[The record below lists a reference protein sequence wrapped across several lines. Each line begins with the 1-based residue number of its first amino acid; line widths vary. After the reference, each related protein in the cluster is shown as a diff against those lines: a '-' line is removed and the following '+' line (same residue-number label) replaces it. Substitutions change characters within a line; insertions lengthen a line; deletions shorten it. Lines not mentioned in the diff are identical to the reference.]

1 MKIKTLLFTA
11 VMALTTLAA
20 VAQTPMSFT
29 YQAVVRNSSGQLV
42 SNATVGVRISI
53 IQGSLNGRAVYNST
67 QTTATNANGLL
78 TIIIGNGQNP
88 IDTINWANGPYYLK
102 SEVDPAGGS
111 NYTLS
116 TVQQMLSVPYALHA
130 HTVDNANFVEQQVL
144 TMSGDTVSLT
154 GGSFVVLPAGFS
166 GNYNDLTNK
175 PVLFSGDYDSLSNK
189 PVLFSGVYDSLTNK
203 PVLFSGDYDSLTN
216 KPVLFSG
223 VYDSLTNKPTNVS
236 AFTNDA
242 GYLTSYTE
250 TQVLSKR
257 GDTVFLTGGS
267 FVVLH
272 AGFSGNY
279 NDLTNKPHLFS
290 GVYDSL
296 TNKPVLFSGVY
307 DSLTNKPTNV
317 STFTNDAGYLTNAT
331 LTERQKLSDVT
342 RLNDSVN
349 SQIKNLHNPT
359 DSMDAVNLR
368 TLNNYIAA
376 LIHHYD
382 SIINNMARVIDTLR
396 TLVSV
401 STPTVTP
408 TPLPAGALSGL
419 FSVGNGK
426 QVRFSKGN
434 LQWTATGT
442 HATADSIAIG
452 TWRFAEHQWDT
463 IGKANDNIS
472 SSYTGWIDLFGWGT
486 SGWNSGANAYQPY
499 SNSLNYSDYYPGDT
513 HTTDLYGAYANADWG
528 VYNAISNGGNQP
540 GMWRTLTNVEWDTL
554 INLRNTTSGIRFAK
568 ANVSGVPGLI
578 IVPDNWSNSTYA
590 LNSANT
596 TTVNYTCNTITSSQ
610 WTILENAGCAFLPAA
625 GFRNSVTP
633 NTGNVAIAGYYWS
646 SKCIATMSAYT
657 LTFVVTSTSSSS
669 IRVFS
674 GNRNTGLSVR
684 LVTDVH

>member
-1 MKIKTLLFTA
+1 MKIKTLLLTA
-11 VMALTTLAA
+11 ILGLMTLTTTLAQA
-20 VAQTPMSFT
+20 PMSFT

-67 QTTATNANGLL
+67 QTATTNANGLL
-78 TIIIGNGQNP
+78 TLIIGNGQNP

-102 SEVDPAGGS
+102 SEMDPAGGS

-144 TMSGDTVSLT
+144 TMSGDTVFLT

-175 PVLFSGDYDSLSNK
+175 PVLFSGVYDSLTNK

-203 PVLFSGDYDSLTN
+203 PVLFSGVYDSLTN

-242 GYLTSYTE
+242 GYLT
-250 TQVLSKR
+250 
-257 GDTVFLTGGS
+257 
-267 FVVLH
+267 
-272 AGFSGNY
+272 
-279 NDLTNKPHLFS
+279 
-290 GVYDSL
+290 
-296 TNKPVLFSGVY
+296 
-307 DSLTNKPTNV
+307 
-317 STFTNDAGYLTNAT
+317 NAT
-331 LTERQKLSDVT
+331 LTERQKLSDVA

-396 TLVSV
+396 TLVSD

-442 HATADSIAIG
+442 HATTDSTAIG
-452 TWRFAEHQWDT
+452 TWRFAERQWDT

>member
-1 MKIKTLLFTA
+1 MT
-11 VMALTTLAA
+11 LTTTL
-20 VAQTPMSFT
+20 AQTPMSFT

-67 QTTATNANGLL
+67 QTATTNANGLL

-102 SEVDPAGGS
+102 SEVDPAGGA

-154 GGSFVVLPAGFS
+154 GGSFVVLPPSFS
-166 GNYNDLTNK
+166 GVYDSLTNK
-175 PVLFSGDYDSLSNK
+175 PVLFSGVYDSLTNK

-267 FVVLH
+267 FVVLP

-317 STFTNDAGYLTNAT
+317 STFSNDAGYLTNAT
-331 LTERQKLSDVT
+331 LTERQKLSDVA

-349 SQIKNLHNPT
+349 SQIKNLYDPT

-368 TLNNYIAA
+368 TLNVVISR
-376 LIHHYD
+376 YD
-382 SIINNMARVIDTLR
+382 SIINHLLNIIDTLQNPVIP
-396 TLVSV
+396 TVVTVSISNV
-401 STPTVTP
+401 TATTATANGNVTSNGGDMVTARGVCWSTSHNPTISDSHTTNSTGTGSFTSSISGLTVGTTYYVRAYATNSVGTAYGNELSLNSTAVIPTVTTTVASNITASAATSGGNVTNDGGATVSARGVCWSTSHNP
-408 TPLPAGALSGL
+408 TISDSHTTNDTGAGNFTSSLTGL
-419 FSVGNGK
+419 ASNTTYYVRAYATNSVGTAYGEERSFSTTEPTLRTPTISVERLPNGGNNNHYNFTIETRGVSGVTYYIK
-426 QVRFSKGN
+426 QYAGDNYTCSN
-434 LQWTATGT
+434 
-442 HATADSIAIG
+442 
-452 TWRFAEHQWDT
+452 T
-463 IGKANDNIS
+463 INPS
-472 SSYTGWIDLFGWGT
+472 TSSYTERRTGT
-486 SGWNSGANAYQPY
+486 GANSTITFSWT
-499 SNSLNYSDYYPGDT
+499 SNTPVVVLKVIGT
-513 HTTDLYGAYANADWG
+513 KRG
-528 VYNAISNGGNQP
+528 YN
-540 GMWRTLTNVEWDTL
+540 
-554 INLRNTTSGIRFAK
+554 
-568 ANVSGVPGLI
+568 
-578 IVPDNWSNSTYA
+578 
-590 LNSANT
+590 NSA
-596 TTVNYTCNTITSSQ
+596 VQCYI
-610 WTILENAGCAFLPAA
+610 
-625 GFRNSVTP
+625 
-633 NTGNVAIAGYYWS
+633 GYWE
-646 SKCIATMSAYT
+646 
-657 LTFVVTSTSSSS
+657 
-669 IRVFS
+669 
-674 GNRNTGLSVR
+674 
-684 LVTDVH
+684 

>member
-144 TMSGDTVSLT
+144 TMSGDTVFLT
-154 GGSFVVLPAGFS
+154 GGSFVVLP
-166 GNYNDLTNK
+166 
-175 PVLFSGDYDSLSNK
+175 
-189 PVLFSGVYDSLTNK
+189 
-203 PVLFSGDYDSLTN
+203 
-216 KPVLFSG
+216 
-223 VYDSLTNKPTNVS
+223 
-236 AFTNDA
+236 
-242 GYLTSYTE
+242 
-250 TQVLSKR
+250 
-257 GDTVFLTGGS
+257 
-267 FVVLH
+267 

-331 LTERQKLSDVT
+331 LTERQKLSDVA

-396 TLVSV
+396 TLVSD

-442 HATADSIAIG
+442 HATADSTAIG
-452 TWRFAEHQWDT
+452 TWRFAERQWDT

-610 WTILENAGCAFLPAA
+610 WAILENAGCAFLPAA